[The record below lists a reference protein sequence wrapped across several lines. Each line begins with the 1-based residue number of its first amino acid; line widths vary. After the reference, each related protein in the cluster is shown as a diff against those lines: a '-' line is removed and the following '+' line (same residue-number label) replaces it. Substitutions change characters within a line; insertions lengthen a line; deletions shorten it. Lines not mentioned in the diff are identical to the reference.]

1 VVIGGGSAD
10 VVLGV
15 AAAGAVIR
23 KNGFVESAATGGA
36 GAGAGVGI
44 EGLSFSM
51 RRKGFVPVLLA
62 EGDVVGCLGGGGLEI
77 DNFS

>member
-1 VVIGGGSAD
+1 MVIGGGGAD

-36 GAGAGVGI
+36 GAGAGK

-51 RRKGFVPVLLA
+51 RKKGFVPVLLA
-62 EGDVVGCLGGGGLEI
+62 EGDVVGSLGGGGLEI